1 MHSQRIKYAEYIFQP
16 QMCSSDKYIFCIPV
30 VPQNELTC
38 NEIVKYG
45 TINNVSIR
53 NILITL
59 WLYSE
64 LVQNMLIMSVPEM
77 ICHVA

>member
-59 WLYSE
+59 WDVTCIYKVDVSFYLFFS
-64 LVQNMLIMSVPEM
+64 
-77 ICHVA
+77 